1 MGIEYEM
8 FVKRLGVA
16 QATQFVRFYDEAVP
30 YVEGRMKTLGID
42 CDYNPSGVAS
52 RYSSQL
58 GKTPAAKHGIGS
70 KVRAKTRF
78 VDSSEMRARGIPPA
92 FLFRRRAVWW
102 HVESWEVCR
111 RSAPCGYRGG
121 VKFYER
127 TPLLS
132 FSEGSSIVCK
142 TAHGS
147 ATAPVMVLAANAYLP
162 S

>member
-1 MGIEYEM
+1 
-8 FVKRLGVA
+8 
-16 QATQFVRFYDEAVP
+16 
-30 YVEGRMKTLGID
+30 
-42 CDYNPSGVAS
+42 
-52 RYSSQL
+52 
-58 GKTPAAKHGIGS
+58 
-70 KVRAKTRF
+70 
-78 VDSSEMRARGIPPA
+78 MRARGIPPA
-92 FLFRRRAVWW
+92 FLFAAEQCGGTLNRKYVGGLRRAAI
-102 HVESWEVCR
+102 E
-111 RSAPCGYRGG
+111 AG